1 MIDSPCEI
9 SPADAVVEDWRQAQQ
24 FNAHCDC
31 VALDRPRLRRA
42 LEKEGLTPSVLRQ
55 THPHLFADARVY
67 VSRSERDF
75 MVRLIDT
82 IERIV
87 ALPAWQERVLAYA
100 PESARHASRAAGV
113 FLGYD
118 FHLHGGQPRLIEINT
133 NAGGGMLNAKLLE
146 AQQCD
151 CAHVAATLPS
161 GLSVEAAFVAMFRE
175 EWALAR
181 GERPLRHIAIV
192 DAAPESQFLAPEFEL
207 FRRLFEANGIAAQI
221 VDPSALHFADGALRC
236 GEVVIDLV
244 YNRLTDFALDAPE
257 NAALREAWLADG
269 VVLTPH
275 PRAHA
280 CYADKRNLIALS
292 DDEWLKR
299 IGLGDADRARLRAG
313 VPTTRLVTPE
323 NAETFWATRRQWFFK
338 PAGGYGGKAAYRGD
352 KLTRRVFALIEQG
365 GYIAQ
370 ALVPPSERCL
380 WIEGTA
386 RHLKLDVRNFVYQGS
401 VQLVSARL
409 YQGQTTNFRTHGGGF
424 AAVQV
429 V

>member
-9 SPADAVVEDWRQAQQ
+9 APAEPVTEDWRQAQH
-24 FNAHCDC
+24 FNEHCDC

-67 VSRSERDF
+67 VARSELDF
-75 MVRLIDT
+75 MARLVET
-82 IERIV
+82 VERIV

-100 PESARHASRAAGV
+100 PGSARHVPQAAGV

-118 FHLHGGQPRLIEINT
+118 FHLNGGQPRLIEINT
-133 NAGGGMLNAKLLE
+133 NAGGGMLNAKLLA
-146 AQQCD
+146 AQRSD
-151 CAHVAATLPS
+151 CAHTASSLQS
-161 GLSVEAAFVAMFRE
+161 GASVEAAFVAMFRE
-175 EWALAR
+175 EWRLAR
-181 GERPLRHIAIV
+181 GERPLRRIAIV
-192 DAAPESQFLAPEFEL
+192 DTAPETQFLAPEFEL
-207 FRRLFEANGIAAQI
+207 FRRLFEANGIVTEI
-221 VDPSALHFADGALRC
+221 VDPSALRWQDGALRC
-236 GEVVIDLV
+236 GDQAVDLV
-244 YNRLTDFALDAPE
+244 YNRLTDFSLDEPAH
-257 NAALREAWLADG
+257 AALREAWLADA

-292 DDEWLKR
+292 DNAWLQR
-299 IGLGDADRARLRAG
+299 IGVCEGDRAVLRAG
-313 VPTTRLVTPE
+313 VPATRLVTADT
-323 NAETFWATRRQWFFK
+323 AESFWAARRQWFFK

-352 KLTRRVFALIEQG
+352 KVTRRVFDMVAQG

-370 ALVPPSERCL
+370 ALVPPSERRL
-380 WIEGTA
+380 WIEGTP
-386 RHLKLDVRNFVYQGS
+386 RHLKLDVRNFVYRGS

-424 AAVQV
+424 AAVQAV
-429 V
+429 